1 MARSRQQYPA
11 GKGFLHVRA
20 QNGRT
25 FYEARWRDLDGAQR
39 RKRLGP
45 AWVERT
51 EDGKW
56 RPRRGRPQQGFL
68 DERLAYPMMADVID
82 AHEEEL
88 ARQVRPRKEAFF
100 PEVVEAW
107 LVYLETEKRVKPSTL
122 SRYMRLVAWPQK
134 DGDPRRGRIMA
145 AFGKR
150 RLFEITVLDARAF
163 LSMLDREKISA
174 RTVNVHR
181 ETMHAI
187 FEFARREDAF
197 GVPSNPFAATKKR
210 PEEGSQPIDT
220 FEADEII
227 AVAETARA
235 GLHRQADKFEKD
247 RSSAETAWERR
258 RLNEQD
264 AALFVIAA
272 CTGLRLGELRALRW
286 RDVDLRK
293 GLLSVSRSF
302 SDQKETST
310 KSRRS
315 RTVPLA
321 DQAIAEFRR
330 LRRRTR
336 FTGRDDIV
344 FCRADGG
351 PLGAS
356 AARERFVRA
365 QQKAGLRVRRFHDLR
380 HTFGSLAIRE
390 FDVRAVKEMM
400 GHASLTTTER
410 YLHSKPRPG
419 DSAKLTSI
427 FATEDGRRADRP
439 KLESHKHRR
448 GRLLAAVSPA
458 VGA

>member
-1 MARSRQQYPA
+1 MARSRQQYPE

-82 AHEEEL
+82 AHEEKL

-100 PEVVEAW
+100 PEVVDAW
-107 LVYLETEKRVKPSTL
+107 LVHLETEKRVKPSTL

-134 DGDPRRGRIMA
+134 EGDPRRGRIMA
-145 AFGKR
+145 AFGKK
-150 RLFEITVLDARAF
+150 RLFEITVIDARTF

-187 FEFARREDAF
+187 FEFAKREDAF
-197 GVPSNPFAATKKR
+197 GVPTNPFAATKKR
-210 PEEGSQPIDT
+210 PEEGSKPIDT

-235 GLHRQADKFEKD
+235 GLHRQADKFEKE
-247 RSSAETAWERR
+247 RFSEETVRERL

-264 AALFVIAA
+264 AALFTIAA

-302 SDQKETST
+302 SDQTETST

-321 DQAIAEFRR
+321 GQATEEFKC
-330 LRRRTR
+330 LKRRRQ

-365 QQKAGLRVRRFHDLR
+365 QQKAGVRVRRFHDLR
-380 HTFGSLAIRE
+380 HTFGSLAIRQ

-427 FATEDGRRADRP
+427 FSGDDQPGAPRIARRPPRDAKARH
-439 KLESHKHRR
+439 LAVVRR
-448 GRLLAAVSPA
+448 DSR
-458 VGA
+458 

>member
-1 MARSRQQYPA
+1 MTSSRRQYPE
-11 GKGFLHVRA
+11 GKGFLHVRSH
-20 QNGRT
+20 NGRA

-39 RKRLGP
+39 RRRLGP
-45 AWVERT
+45 AWVE
-51 EDGKW
+51 EGEGGKW
-56 RPRRGRPQQGFL
+56 LSRRGRPQQGFL
-68 DERLAYPMMADVID
+68 DERLAYPMMAEVID
-82 AHEEEL
+82 AHQEEL

-107 LVYLETEKRVKPSTL
+107 LVYLKTEKRVKPSTL

-145 AFGKR
+145 AFGKLR
-150 RLFEITVLDARAF
+150 IFEITVLDARAF

-187 FEFARREDAF
+187 FEFAKREDAF

-210 PEEGSQPIDT
+210 PEEGSKPIDT
-220 FEADEII
+220 FEPEEII
-227 AVAETARA
+227 AVAEAARS
-235 GLHRQADKFEKD
+235 GLHRQADKFEKE
-247 RSSAETAWERR
+247 RLSAETRLERR
-258 RLNEQD
+258 RINEQD
-264 AALFVIAA
+264 AALFMIAA
-272 CTGLRLGELRALRW
+272 CTGLRLGELRTLRW

-310 KSRRS
+310 KTRRS

-321 DQAIAEFRR
+321 GQATEEFKR
-330 LRRRTR
+330 LKRRRE

-356 AARERFVRA
+356 ATRERFVRA
-365 QQKAGLRVRRFHDLR
+365 QKRAGVRVRRFHDLR
-380 HTFGSLAIRE
+380 HTFGSLAIRQ
-390 FDVRAVKEMM
+390 FDVRAVKETM

-419 DSAKLTSI
+419 DSMKLTSI
-427 FATEDGRRADRP
+427 FAGEKTSPRHRRAEHLSLVR
-439 KLESHKHRR
+439 ST
-448 GRLLAAVSPA
+448 
-458 VGA
+458 